1 MIGIIRLMH
10 NFSDGMRPEECESS
24 NESELSDNSSSEND
38 REDSQL
44 SGGERDGG
52 WTSKKGEFSFCRTRN

>member
-1 MIGIIRLMH
+1 MH

-24 NESELSDNSSSEND
+24 NESELSDNSSSENE

-52 WTSKKGEFSFCRTRN
+52 QEREKMNF